1 MFMNSLQY
9 FRGVAILAIVAGHVY
24 VGDLSAE
31 LPTITN
37 LIAGS
42 TALFVFISGY
52 LFQYLITENFSYFSY
67 LNTKLKFVI
76 TPYLICS
83 LPAIIYIAVRGNFHP
98 LLGDVDAVTGS
109 IYNLFTGRHV
119 TAYWY
124 IPFAVLL
131 FLCAPAAVY
140 FARLKN
146 SWQLII
152 LAILSLIS
160 LLSHR
165 PIGGMNPFH
174 ALIFYMPIYLF
185 GIYCAV
191 EPKRIQKLKNYNLIF
206 LLSAVLLAYYQGEVT
221 GHLGSYHKALFQY
234 SGIDLMY
241 LQKVC
246 VLLFIMTSLHYVD
259 KKRIMLLEFFV
270 KVSFP
275 IYFIHGYVIVLLDKL
290 SLNETLLAHGF
301 NSINATLL
309 KFILVVFISSIL
321 AISVKIGLGNR
332 SRYVIGG

>member
-1 MFMNSLQY
+1 MFMNSFQY

-24 VGDLSAE
+24 VGELSAD

-52 LFQYLITENFSYFSY
+52 LFQYLITENFSYFDY
-67 LNTKLKFVI
+67 LNTKFKFVI
-76 TPYLICS
+76 TPYIVCS
-83 LPAIIYIAVRGNFHP
+83 LPAVIYIAVRGSFHP

-140 FARLKN
+140 FSRLKN
-146 SWQLII
+146 SRQLII
-152 LAILSLIS
+152 LVLLSIIS
-160 LLSHR
+160 VLSHR
-165 PIGGMNPFH
+165 PIGGLNPFH
-174 ALIFYMPIYLF
+174 ALVFYMPIYLF

-191 EPKRIQKLKNYNLIF
+191 NPKQIHNLKKYNLMF
-206 LLSAVLLAYYQGEVT
+206 LLSAVLLAYYQGEVL

-234 SGIDLMY
+234 SGIDLIY
-241 LQKVC
+241 IQKVFF
-246 VLLFIMTSLHYVD
+246 LLFIMTSLHHLD
-259 KKRIMLLEFFV
+259 KKRIIFLGFFV

-290 SLNETLLAHGF
+290 LLNEMLLAHGF
-301 NSINATLL
+301 NNINATLV
-309 KFILVVFISSIL
+309 KFALVIVISSIL